1 MARSR
6 AHGREFVL
14 VPRGL
19 NCLLS
24 ALGSLEHWGRIRFM
38 FQKENEREGAKSGAR
53 KTSYEVTWIHQGKCN
68 LKQKEYSN
76 TGDDR
81 EG

>member
-1 MARSR
+1 MQGSWQRIRTHAK
-6 AHGREFVL
+6 GFE
-14 VPRGL
+14 
-19 NCLLS
+19 LS
-24 ALGSLEHWGRIRFM
+24 SECMGSLEHRRRIRFM

-53 KTSYEVTWIHQGKCN
+53 KTSQEVTWIDQGKCN

-76 TGDDR
+76 TRDGR